1 MSVLPAALPY
11 VWAACLA
18 QPHSLCWAL
27 LSENCPWCT
36 TEVAGS
42 PLVLPQSSPQ
52 EKVVIIVSS
61 LSCECCLV
69 FSFPPVSCK
78 IKAKPVIRSHVLRKI
93 NQELQKY
100 FLFLS
105 QGEVRSHKCLV
116 WYQNTSLSQNCPLS
130 VGWKAVKLLS
140 WNYGV
145 LLLKAKGMK
154 VTGQEPAFFEVY
166 SIYFPVSILL
176 WAHSSSKNR
185 CFYSSS
191 ICRMSSHYTGWEG
204 SQVHLHRL
212 SVSDS
217 PRFKQTFW
225 ATKRWHAV
233 RKQKYGLCISKGLCF
248 WRVTPVF
255 SCTWLQIHTSTLTA
269 FTSISTL

>member
-154 VTGQEPAFFEVY
+154 VTWAGACILWGIQYIFLFQYCSEPIALQRTGAFIPAVSVEWVHTTQGGRDHR
-166 SIYFPVSILL
+166 SISI
-176 WAHSSSKNR
+176 A
-185 CFYSSS
+185 
-191 ICRMSSHYTGWEG
+191 
-204 SQVHLHRL
+204 
-212 SVSDS
+212 SVS
-217 PRFKQTFW
+217 
-225 ATKRWHAV
+225 
-233 RKQKYGLCISKGLCF
+233 
-248 WRVTPVF
+248 
-255 SCTWLQIHTSTLTA
+255 LTA
-269 FTSISTL
+269 HGSNRHFEQQKGGMQLGSRSTACASPKVCVSEE